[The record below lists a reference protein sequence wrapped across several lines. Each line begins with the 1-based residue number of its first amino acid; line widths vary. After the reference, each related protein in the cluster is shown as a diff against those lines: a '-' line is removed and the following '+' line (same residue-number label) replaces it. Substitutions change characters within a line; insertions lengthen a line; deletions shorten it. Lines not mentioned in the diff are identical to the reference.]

1 MIGIKKL
8 LMEFA
13 FFVAKDSCL
22 GKTVE
27 LCQDKVGMSCFRKK
41 SVRYSRSIDKKQM
54 PQSFRGAL
62 GNIPDSQLCLSFL
75 VSFGGCLLAL
85 PEYSVNIIFL
95 LRSLMGL
102 KPTWSQLQSSH
113 ILTKSISGMR
123 LRFCRVGQ
131 LSE

>member
-1 MIGIKKL
+1 MKGIKKL

-75 VSFGGCLLAL
+75 LILELICYAL
-85 PEYSVNIIFL
+85 PEV
-95 LRSLMGL
+95 
-102 KPTWSQLQSSH
+102 
-113 ILTKSISGMR
+113 
-123 LRFCRVGQ
+123 
-131 LSE
+131 ED